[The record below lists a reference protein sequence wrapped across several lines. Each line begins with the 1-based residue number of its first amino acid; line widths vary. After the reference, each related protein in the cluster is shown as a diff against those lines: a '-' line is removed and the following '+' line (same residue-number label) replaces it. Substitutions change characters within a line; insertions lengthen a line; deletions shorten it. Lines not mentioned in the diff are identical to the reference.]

1 MGFETFLGNPSAVA
15 SVREM
20 LARDAAPGSLL
31 FAGPEGVGKRTL
43 AAMMAKALN
52 CERLKDDFCG
62 ECARCVKSAEMLEL
76 SRLDLEKRREMKDA
90 ARRVEGLLYFDV
102 QLIAPITRFILTD
115 QIRLMRTVA
124 YTRPFELPRRVFII
138 DQAQTIHWQA
148 ADLLLKVMEEPPGT
162 TTIILVCPNPNEL
175 RPTIRSR
182 CRRVAFAPVEG
193 AVIKH
198 LLETEKRI
206 PAAGLELASRVTEG
220 SVAAAK
226 GFDLAAYQSRREP
239 WTGFLN
245 GVASKDL
252 QSMTPADWKALF
264 DSTKALSEHRF
275 ELEATLRIG
284 YSLLHDMLRILESSS
299 DEGIVNLDLAPRLK
313 IWAARLRLEG
323 IERLKTGLDG
333 AYRLQTRNVN
343 QQLGWD
349 ALAAE
354 VV

>member
-1 MGFETFLGNPSAVA
+1 MGFETFLGNPAVVA
-15 SVREM
+15 NLREM
-20 LARDAAPGSLL
+20 LARDTTPGSLL
-31 FAGPEGVGKRTL
+31 FTGPDGVGKRTL
-43 AAMMAKALN
+43 ATMMAKTLN

-62 ECARCVKSAEMLEL
+62 ECARCLKSAEMIEL
-76 SRLDLEKRREMKDA
+76 SREDLEKRRDIKDA

-138 DQAQTIHWQA
+138 DQAQAIHWQA
-148 ADLLLKVMEEPPGT
+148 ADLLLKVMEEPPST
-162 TTIILVCPNPNEL
+162 TTLILVCPNPYEL

-182 CRRVAFAPVEG
+182 CRRVAFAPVDNT
-193 AVIKH
+193 VIES

-206 PAAGLELASRVTEG
+206 PAAELKLASRVTEG

-226 GFDLAAYQSRREP
+226 GFDLSAYQSRRKP
-239 WTGFLN
+239 WIDFLN
-245 GVASKDL
+245 GIATKDL
-252 QSMTPADWKALF
+252 HSMTTSDWKALF
-264 DSTKALSEHRF
+264 DSTKALSEHRS

-284 YSLLHDMLRILESSS
+284 YGLLNDMLRILEGLPR
-299 DEGIVNLDLAPRLK
+299 EGVVNLDLAPRLK
-313 IWAARLRLEG
+313 VWAGKLTIEG
-323 IERLKTGLDG
+323 IERLKNGLDN

-349 ALAAE
+349 ALATE
-354 VV
+354 LV